1 MWDGVDVPTSF
12 LRILRKLRKIN
23 LSSPLGQGAFV
34 FQNTGGDRRSEWGV
48 TAQVFREINGPALM
62 NGTGLARWRQCIDY
76 PRLDE
81 DVQNV
86 VFENEL
92 ASQRGSDVVGKV
104 SIIPTIRINGQQYRG
119 TLTSA
124 NVMRAL
130 CGAFPMGQEPEVCN
144 MEWVSEDECREGAS
158 GWLACR
164 NRCDGTSFVDCRRS

>member
-1 MWDGVDVPTSF
+1 M
-12 LRILRKLRKIN
+12 
-23 LSSPLGQGAFV
+23 
-34 FQNTGGDRRSEWGV
+34 
-48 TAQVFREINGPALM
+48 TAQVFREVNGPALM

-124 NVMRAL
+124 NVMPCAL
-130 CGAFPMGQEPEVCN
+130 QRVSDGPGAGSVQHGVGE
-144 MEWVSEDECREGAS
+144 RG
-158 GWLACR
+158 
-164 NRCDGTSFVDCRRS
+164 